1 VEEKSMKLYVLFYTE
16 KEGKPN
22 LPTAAV
28 LEAPDAEKAK
38 ARLKLFDIIGCYEV
52 SGVISQNVVSTVK
65 ADRAVTVTKDA
76 G

>member
-1 VEEKSMKLYVLFYTE
+1 MKLYVLFYTE

-38 ARLKLFDIIGCYEV
+38 ARLKLFDIIDSLLMSRCF
-52 SGVISQNVVSTVK
+52 SL
-65 ADRAVTVTKDA
+65 
-76 G
+76 